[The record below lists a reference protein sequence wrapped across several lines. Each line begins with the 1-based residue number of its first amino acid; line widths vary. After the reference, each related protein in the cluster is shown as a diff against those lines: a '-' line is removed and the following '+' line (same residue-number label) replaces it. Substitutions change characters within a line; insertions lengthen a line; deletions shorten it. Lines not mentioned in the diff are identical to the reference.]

1 MFAKKCH
8 KNIAEFFKHCKVKY
22 SMARINWSVFRN
34 VLLTIVMYVPKV
46 QNNLIFNLFVV
57 TLLRYQVYFRVVV
70 LAEAYVLI
78 L

>member
-46 QNNLIFNLFVV
+46 QNNPIFNLCLDTKFILG
-57 TLLRYQVYFRVVV
+57 LLYLQKLMYLF
-70 LAEAYVLI
+70 YKT
-78 L
+78 